1 MRIGLGKRGENL
13 MNIVEERPTHDGGQ
27 HPALG
32 EAPSAPANVSTESTS
47 GGRALAISYLGRR
60 LPWGTPWWPYAVVL
74 AVANFAR
81 QLIQPDDI
89 STSMELAIFVLMVGT
104 VIGVVTLVHKVLWPS
119 PRQASSHIHRTTE
132 IRQEE
137 PGSSQQRQ
145 VSSVKPE
152 RPMASGGSNTDQQL
166 RQKSGSKWAPWWWYV
181 IPILGVNYVR
191 QGLMPV
197 GTVPEWAVVLIV
209 LAISTVLFVAI
220 TYAYRVS
227 SRSR

>member
-1 MRIGLGKRGENL
+1 MRNL
-13 MNIVEERPTHDGGQ
+13 MNLVEERPSNDSGQ
-27 HPALG
+27 HPPLG
-32 EAPSAPANVSTESTS
+32 EASAPAESTKSTS

-74 AVANFAR
+74 AAANFVR
-81 QLIQPDDI
+81 QLIQPNDI

-104 VIGVVTLVHKVLWPS
+104 VIGVVTLVHKVLWRS
-119 PRQASSHIHRTTE
+119 PRQASSHLHRTTG

-137 PGSSQQRQ
+137 PRSSQQQ
-145 VSSVKPE
+145 PMTPE
-152 RPMASGGSNTDQQL
+152 RPMTSGGSGPGRQL
-166 RQKSGSKWAPWWWYV
+166 RQKSGTKWAPWWWYV

-220 TYAYRVS
+220 TFAHRVS

>member
-1 MRIGLGKRGENL
+1 VRNL
-13 MNIVEERPTHDGGQ
+13 MNLVEERPSNDSGQ
-27 HPALG
+27 HPPRR
-32 EAPSAPANVSTESTS
+32 EASSAPASVSTESTS

-60 LPWGTPWWPYAVVL
+60 LPWGTPWWPYAFVL

-104 VIGVVTLVHKVLWPS
+104 VIGVVTLVHKVLWRS
-119 PRQASSHIHRTTE
+119 PRQASSHLHRTTE

-137 PGSSQQRQ
+137 PGSSQQQRQ
-145 VSSVKPE
+145 VSSVTPE
-152 RPMASGGSNTDQQL
+152 RPMASGGPNTDQQL

-191 QGLMPV
+191 QGVMPV

-209 LAISTVLFVAI
+209 LAISSVLFVGI
-220 TYAYRVS
+220 TYVYRS
-227 SRSR
+227 SRI